1 MANLL
6 ILLHNKLVDLPPVR
20 PFSEAELIE
29 MVKKRGTGGSLYCSS
44 EAPSDFW
51 SLRLSPAGTLEIH
64 KKNDGS
70 VTPITSEHIN
80 NTGGVVLDGRTIMH
94 RSWNY

>member
-1 MANLL
+1 MG
-6 ILLHNKLVDLPPVR
+6 
-20 PFSEAELIE
+20 SEMCI
-29 MVKKRGTGGSLYCSS
+29 RDS
-44 EAPSDFW
+44 
-51 SLRLSPAGTLEIH
+51 LSPAGTLEIH